1 MPDTELEKLKK
12 YLDEHDYDNVWNTIL
27 STNDQII
34 VYGPGHFR
42 SWDAVCHKGSYG
54 GDQGLLEIYG
64 NICTDVIGWL
74 KADDVIKI
82 LKYMAKKG
90 PDWAPIDSMD
100 DIKED

>member
-1 MPDTELEKLKK
+1 MSDTELEKLKK

-34 VYGPGHFR
+34 VYGPGHIR

-64 NICTDVIGWL
+64 DLCTDAIGWL

-82 LKYMAKKG
+82 LEYIGKESV
-90 PDWAPIDSMD
+90 WVPIDSMD